1 VVNKKKQRKDE
12 QCPTC
17 GHCPTCGR
25 PGQVAAPYV
34 YPVPVLPWWQQ
45 YPQIM
50 WTAPGPTCGGNYA
63 GISSDVPTYAL
74 TWTSSALHDALGAK
88 PE

>member
-1 VVNKKKQRKDE
+1 
-12 QCPTC
+12 
-17 GHCPTCGR
+17 
-25 PGQVAAPYV
+25 
-34 YPVPVLPWWQQ
+34 
-45 YPQIM
+45 M